1 MDRKGS
7 DVKGKKEEKAAKKKE
22 PFLFPHWCIYVG
34 WFLTISTILASSVV
48 VVIYGMVFGN
58 SKSLEWLTAVIIGF
72 VQDIIVIQPLK
83 VIVSLQFIL
92 NTFLLISPPQ

>member
-7 DVKGKKEEKAAKKKE
+7 DVKGKKGEEKTGKKKD

-72 VQDIIVIQPLK
+72 VQDIIVIQPIK
-83 VIVSLQFIL
+83 VITCIQ
-92 NTFLLISPPQ
+92 